1 MNKNKISIFSGL
13 AGFIGFFL
21 GTIIYELLLKSQ
33 FGDSLILKAIVV
45 ILTALITGIITQ
57 FYLKNKYPNLTEE
70 LKFIEKD
77 ERGQLIRGITSSYT
91 LVFIAFLSIVI
102 FTYAYFNDHVFI
114 SYMVAGGFVMTVFFS
129 IAVNSFLNKSN

>member
-1 MNKNKISIFSGL
+1 MNKNKISIFSEL

-77 ERGQLIRGITSSYT
+77 ERGQLIRGKTSSYT

-114 SYMVAGGFVMTVFFS
+114 SYMVAGGVVMTVFFS

>member
-1 MNKNKISIFSGL
+1 MNKNKISIFSGV

-77 ERGQLIRGITSSYT
+77 ERGQLIRGKTSSYT

-114 SYMVAGGFVMTVFFS
+114 SYMVAGG
-129 IAVNSFLNKSN
+129 LL

>member
-1 MNKNKISIFSGL
+1 MNKNKISIFSGV

-77 ERGQLIRGITSSYT
+77 ERGQLIRGKTSSYT

-102 FTYAYFNDHVFI
+102 FTYAYFNDHVLI
-114 SYMVAGGFVMTVFFS
+114 SYMIAVGFVMTVFFS

>member
-1 MNKNKISIFSGL
+1 M
-13 AGFIGFFL
+13 
-21 GTIIYELLLKSQ
+21 KSQ
-33 FGDSLILKAIVV
+33 FGDSLILKPIVV
-45 ILTALITGIITQ
+45 ILTALIIGIATQ

-77 ERGQLIRGITSSYT
+77 ERGQLIRGKTSSYT

-102 FTYAYFNDHVFI
+102 FTYAYFNDHVLI
-114 SYMVAGGFVMTVFFS
+114 SYMIAVGFVMTVFFS

>member
-21 GTIIYELLLKSQ
+21 GTIIYELLFKSQ

-77 ERGQLIRGITSSYT
+77 ERGQLIRGKTSSYT

-114 SYMVAGGFVMTVFFS
+114 SYMVAVGFVMTVFFS